1 MLKIRSTL
9 RRDLLTWFKMN
20 PGRRIWVRGL
30 AQLIDADATNVSREL
45 ARLEGDG
52 ILKSDIEG
60 RQRYYSLDPDSPK
73 VKPFFELMGDAI
85 GVEATVAAVLGEVR
99 GLESVYVHVA
109 RTKGSIP
116 PEVNLLI
123 VGSAS
128 DKGLDAAL
136 NRVSGIIGR
145 PVKHKLVQPGDGAA
159 AVECQGSA
167 LKEFWRAKAIALRS
181 GIREQGTGK
190 MTRDQGSF
198 LPATQM
204 PSRAVSIWLSRSC
217 DRNSC
222 LPR

>member
-60 RQRYYSLDPDSPK
+60 RQRYYALDNDSPK

-99 GLESVYVHVA
+99 GLEAVYVHVP
-109 RTKGSIP
+109 RTKGTIP
-116 PEVNLLI
+116 AEILLLL

-128 DKGLDAAL
+128 DKSLDAAL
-136 NRVSGIIGR
+136 NRVSGITGR
-145 PVKHKLVQPGDGAA
+145 PVKHQLLSQATAQRRRNAKDA
-159 AVECQGSA
+159 S
-167 LKEFWRAKAIALRS
+167 LKEFWRAKPIALK
-181 GIREQGTGK
+181 Q
-190 MTRDQGSF
+190 
-198 LPATQM
+198 
-204 PSRAVSIWLSRSC
+204 
-217 DRNSC
+217 
-222 LPR
+222 